1 MSFTPKNLSTGKI
14 MQIPSFSKR
23 KTTSGKSAKS
33 IDLEPDLESQNSAIF
48 TEKQTF
54 TALRITLCHNK
65 AYLIL

>member
-1 MSFTPKNLSTGKI
+1 

-33 IDLEPDLESQNSAIF
+33 IDLESQNSAIF